1 MSVKEIPLQF
11 AIKGDDMAK
20 DLNIGVLLDFYGSL
34 LHERQRQV
42 VDYYYNEDYSL
53 AEIAELVGMTRQGV
67 RDSIKRGEA
76 ILCETEEKLHFE
88 QRFRQVSRQIEQI
101 QQAAEA
107 IEHISQQLGNEELGR
122 QVEKLRSAAQDIQS
136 AGPEVLG
143 GS

>member
-1 MSVKEIPLQF
+1 
-11 AIKGDDMAK
+11 MAK

-42 VDYYYNEDYSL
+42 MDYYYNEDYSL

-67 RDSIKRGEA
+67 RDSIKRGEV

-107 IEHISQQLGNEELGR
+107 IGHISQQLGNEELGR
-122 QVEKLRSAAQDIQS
+122 QVEKLCIAAQEIQS